1 MNWREIIENRTPDE
15 QRRIKIL
22 DLLRLEPGILP
33 LERCLELRDAGMREL
48 RALDAKNTRPG

>member
-1 MNWREIIENRTPDE
+1 MNWREIIENRTPQE
-15 QRRIKIL
+15 RRRIKIL

-33 LERCLELRDAGMREL
+33 LERCLELRREL